1 MEFAI
6 GFAVLV
12 VAALAALW
20 RARHHGGRQREL
32 MLLCRHAG
40 LAYQPLDPFADTM
53 WLPFRL
59 FARGDARGTENA
71 VWSEAVEG
79 VRVFDYWFVEDRD
92 EGRVT
97 TNLTCALVELPFGVP
112 RLQVEPRDALDIVSE
127 AVGLDRIE
135 LELEA
140 FNRRFEVRTADR
152 RFAVAFLDQ
161 RMMEALLGLPAGVT
175 VSVNEDRL
183 LLHAPTLP
191 APQVLLLFDEASALR
206 EQIPTVVASLFPPR
220 PMEGP
225 HEDRWLQ
232 GRWTPEPI
240 GTEPIGTEPIGPA
253 GGPEG

>member
-1 MEFAI
+1 MDRGLLI
-6 GFAVLV
+6 VLFV
-12 VAALAALW
+12 VLAAGAAAW
-20 RARHHGGRQREL
+20 RTRHRAGRERQL

-40 LAYQPLDPFADTM
+40 LEYQPIDPFADTT

-59 FARGDARGTENA
+59 FARGEARGTENA
-71 VWSEAVEG
+71 VWSDAVEG
-79 VRVFDYWFVEDRD
+79 VRVFDYWFVEQRD

-97 TNLTCALVELPFGVP
+97 TRLTCALVELPFGVP
-112 RLQVEPRDALDIVSE
+112 RLQVEPRDALDVVSD

-183 LLHAPTLP
+183 LLHAPLLP
-191 APQVLLLFDEASALR
+191 APQVLLLFDVASALR
-206 EQIPTVVASLFPPR
+206 TQIPPVVASLYPPR

-232 GRWTPEPI
+232 GRWTPEPT
-240 GTEPIGTEPIGPA
+240 GSGPLDA
-253 GGPEG
+253 PGGPEG

>member
-1 MEFAI
+1 MDRGLLI
-6 GFAVLV
+6 VLFVV
-12 VAALAALW
+12 VAAGAAAW
-20 RARHHGGRQREL
+20 RARHRAGRERQL

-40 LAYQPLDPFADTM
+40 LEFQPIDPFADTT

-71 VWSEAVEG
+71 VWSDVIDG
-79 VRVFDYWFVEDRD
+79 VRVFDYWFTEDRD
-92 EGRVT
+92 NGRAT
-97 TNLTCALVELPFGVP
+97 TRLSCALVELPFGVP
-112 RLQVEPRDALDIVSE
+112 RLQVEPRDALDVVSD

-191 APQVLLLFDEASALR
+191 APQVLLLFDVACAIR
-206 EQIPTVVASLFPPR
+206 DQVPTVVASLYPPR

-232 GRWTPEPI
+232 GHWTPEPI
-240 GTEPIGTEPIGPA
+240 ETEPLGPPV
-253 GGPEG
+253 GPEG

>member
-1 MEFAI
+1 VDQ
-6 GFAVLV
+6 GLLV
-12 VAALAALW
+12 FVIAAVAAVVLAAW
-20 RARHHGGRQREL
+20 RVRHRAGRERQL

-40 LAYQPLDPFADTM
+40 LAYQPIDPLADTT

-71 VWSEAVEG
+71 VWSDAVEG
-79 VRVFDYWFVEDRD
+79 VRVFDYWFTEDRR

-97 TNLTCALVELPFGVP
+97 QRLTCALIELPFGVP
-112 RLQVEPRDALDIVSE
+112 RLQVEPRDALDVVSD
-127 AVGLDRIE
+127 AVGLERIE
-135 LELEA
+135 MELEA
-140 FNRRFEVRTADR
+140 FNRRFEVRTVDR

-161 RMMEALLGLPAGVT
+161 RMMEALLGLPEDVT

-183 LLHAPTLP
+183 LLHAPLLP
-191 APQVLLLFDEASALR
+191 APQVLLLFDVAGALR
-206 EQIPTVVASLFPPR
+206 EQIPPVVASLYPPR

-240 GTEPIGTEPIGPA
+240 GTEALDPP